1 MHDLRLRRCVGRAT
15 DGGRLTVALTQL
27 WYLSRTGN
35 SARPAVARRGVPPGI
50 RWLVALPTAAALVA
64 CAVLVRAVPAYVPL
78 AAALGVLVAAAVM
91 RHRPARAAVSEV
103 QPSEDTF
110 RRLMTGHWTR
120 TYGGLP
126 EGVVD
131 DRPAQDTDGRST
143 TERGAVTHGTST
155 RGSAARGG
163 AATVSRPRAV
173 VLCTDRAVSV
183 FLQENGIPGRFRAV
197 LVHVPERT
205 GSSRYG
211 ARPHREVVKEAL
223 RGIDGFRAGLPVV
236 VLHHAGVQ
244 GSLLVPLLRAARPD
258 RVVVDA
264 GLPVAAVRHNRAVRL
279 LNAAPSAGAG
289 AGAAAAAEEL
299 RTVAGL
305 SEEDAAWLAEGFWSP
320 LAAVPPRLLETVAVR
335 ALEHAL
341 TAPDPAATHRSGDA
355 RNQGFLTWP
364 GQAPAPGPDTSRT
377 EGTNT
382 A

>member
-1 MHDLRLRRCVGRAT
+1 MHDLRLRRCVERAT

-35 SARPAVARRGVPPGI
+35 SARPAVARRGVPPGL
-50 RWLVALPTAAALVA
+50 RWLLALPTAAALVA
-64 CAVLVRAVPAYVPL
+64 CAVVVRVVPAYVPL

-126 EGVVD
+126 ERVVD
-131 DRPAQDTDGRST
+131 DRPAQGTDGRST
-143 TERGAVTHGTST
+143 TAHG
-155 RGSAARGG
+155 GS
-163 AATVSRPRAV
+163 ATVSRPRAV

-183 FLQENGIPGRFRAV
+183 FLRENDISGRFRAV

-205 GSSRYG
+205 AYSRYG

-236 VLHHAGVQ
+236 VLHDAGVQ
-244 GSLLVPLLRAARPD
+244 GALLVPLLRAARPD

-279 LNAAPSAGAG
+279 LNAAPSAGAD
-289 AGAAAAAEEL
+289 ATATATATAEEL

-320 LAAVPPRLLETVAVR
+320 LAAVPPRLLESVVVR

-341 TAPDPAATHRSGDA
+341 TAPDPAATRRSGDA

-377 EGTNT
+377 EGTN
-382 A
+382 AA

>member
-1 MHDLRLRRCVGRAT
+1 MHDLRLRRCVERAT

-35 SARPAVARRGVPPGI
+35 SARPAVARRGVPPGL

-64 CAVLVRAVPAYVPL
+64 CAVLVRAVPAYIPL
-78 AAALGVLVAAAVM
+78 AAALGVLLTAAVM

-110 RRLMTGHWTR
+110 RRLMTGHWAR

-131 DRPAQDTDGRST
+131 DRPAQDTDGRNT
-143 TERGAVTHGTST
+143 T
-155 RGSAARGG
+155 ARGG

-173 VLCTDRAVSV
+173 VLCTNRAVSV
-183 FLQENGIPGRFRAV
+183 FLRENDIPGRFRAV

-236 VLHHAGVQ
+236 VLHDAGVQ

-264 GLPVAAVRHNRAVRL
+264 GLPVAVVRHNRAVRL

-289 AGAAAAAEEL
+289 AGAAAAAAAEEL

-364 GQAPAPGPDTSRT
+364 GQAPAPGPDSSRT
-377 EGTNT
+377 EGTDT